1 MDHGQVSN
9 ARDISGGAVRMSGLG
24 RGPHCRTSF
33 QSECRLWLLWVDVPE
48 DVKYGLGVLEKGQSW
63 GGRFQSCFMKIMV
76 F

>member
-24 RGPHCRTSF
+24 RGLHCRTSF

-48 DVKYGLGVLEKGQSW
+48 DVKYGLGVLE
-63 GGRFQSCFMKIMV
+63 
-76 F
+76 